1 LDRGEETQQGTGGIC
16 SREMPGRTLIRKRRK
31 ITQENLARSLEVSSV
46 YIHQLETG
54 KVDAPSFDRC
64 QQISSILGVKVEE
77 IWSVSRTER
86 LKRFI
91 EKEAIS
97 EKELEVLTN
106 EEKMLLKLYRS
117 LDGEIKKDFAGM
129 VFMLL
134 RHSQDKNLR
143 KILEEFVKCA

>member
-1 LDRGEETQQGTGGIC
+1 MRFGDYLKK
-16 SREMPGRTLIRKRRK
+16 IRKRKK

-64 QQISSILGVKVEE
+64 QQMSSILEVKVEE
-77 IWSVSRTER
+77 IWSVSRAER

-97 EKELEVLTN
+97 EQELEVLTN

>member
-1 LDRGEETQQGTGGIC
+1 MRFGDYLKR
-16 SREMPGRTLIRKRRK
+16 IRKRKK
-31 ITQENLARSLEVSSV
+31 ITQENLARSLDVSSV

-64 QQISSILGVKVEE
+64 QQISSILGIKVEE
-77 IWSVSRTER
+77 IWSVSRAER

-97 EKELEVLTN
+97 EQELEVLTN
-106 EEKMLLKLYRS
+106 EEKMLVKLYRS

-134 RHSQDKNLR
+134 RHSQDKDLR

>member
-1 LDRGEETQQGTGGIC
+1 MRFGDYLKR
-16 SREMPGRTLIRKRRK
+16 IRKRRK

-64 QQISSILGVKVEE
+64 RQISSILGVKIEE
-77 IWSVSRTER
+77 IWSVSRAER

-97 EKELEVLTN
+97 EQELEVLTN

>member
-1 LDRGEETQQGTGGIC
+1 MKFGDYLKR
-16 SREMPGRTLIRKRRK
+16 IRKRRK

-64 QQISSILGVKVEE
+64 QQISSILGVKIEE

>member
-1 LDRGEETQQGTGGIC
+1 MKFGDYLKR
-16 SREMPGRTLIRKRRK
+16 IRKRRK
-31 ITQENLARSLEVSSV
+31 ITQENLAQSLEVSSV

-77 IWSVSRTER
+77 IWSVSRAER

-91 EKEAIS
+91 EKEDIS

>member
-1 LDRGEETQQGTGGIC
+1 MKFGDYLKR
-16 SREMPGRTLIRKRRK
+16 IRKRKK

-64 QQISSILGVKVEE
+64 QQISSILGVKAEE
-77 IWSVSRTER
+77 IWSVSRAER

-97 EKELEVLTN
+97 EQELEVLTN
-106 EEKMLLKLYRS
+106 EEKMLVKLYRS

>member
-1 LDRGEETQQGTGGIC
+1 MRFGDYLKR
-16 SREMPGRTLIRKRRK
+16 IRKRKK

-64 QQISSILGVKVEE
+64 RQISSILGVKIEE
-77 IWSVSRTER
+77 IWSVSRAER

-97 EKELEVLTN
+97 EQELEVLTN

>member
-1 LDRGEETQQGTGGIC
+1 MKFGDYLKR
-16 SREMPGRTLIRKRRK
+16 IRKRRK

-77 IWSVSRTER
+77 IWSVSRAER

-91 EKEAIS
+91 EKEDIS

>member
-1 LDRGEETQQGTGGIC
+1 MRFGDYLK
-16 SREMPGRTLIRKRRK
+16 SIRKRKK
-31 ITQENLARSLEVSSV
+31 ITQENLARSLDVSSV

-64 QQISSILGVKVEE
+64 EQISSILEVKVEE
-77 IWSVSRTER
+77 IWSVSRAER

-97 EKELEVLTN
+97 EQDLEVLTN
-106 EEKMLLKLYRS
+106 EEKMLVNLYRS
-117 LDGEIKKDFAGM
+117 LGGEIKKDFTGM

-134 RHSQDKNLR
+134 RHSQDKKLR

>member
-1 LDRGEETQQGTGGIC
+1 MKFGDYLKR
-16 SREMPGRTLIRKRRK
+16 IRKRKK

-91 EKEAIS
+91 EKGSHI
-97 EKELEVLTN
+97 
-106 EEKMLLKLYRS
+106 
-117 LDGEIKKDFAGM
+117 
-129 VFMLL
+129 
-134 RHSQDKNLR
+134 
-143 KILEEFVKCA
+143 

>member
-1 LDRGEETQQGTGGIC
+1 MRFGDYLK
-16 SREMPGRTLIRKRRK
+16 SIRKRKK
-31 ITQENLARSLEVSSV
+31 ITQENLARSLDVSNV

-64 QQISSILGVKVEE
+64 QQISSILEVKVEE
-77 IWSVSRTER
+77 IWSVSRAER

-91 EKEAIS
+91 EKEDIS
-97 EKELEVLTN
+97 EQELEVLTN
-106 EEKMLLKLYRS
+106 EEKMLVNLYRS
-117 LDGEIKKDFAGM
+117 LDGEIKKDFTGM

-134 RHSQDKNLR
+134 RHSQDKKLR

>member
-1 LDRGEETQQGTGGIC
+1 MRFGDYLKR
-16 SREMPGRTLIRKRRK
+16 IRKRRK

-64 QQISSILGVKVEE
+64 RQISSILGVKIEE

-97 EKELEVLTN
+97 EQELEVLTN

>member
-1 LDRGEETQQGTGGIC
+1 MKFGDYLKR
-16 SREMPGRTLIRKRRK
+16 IRKRRK

-77 IWSVSRTER
+77 VWSVSRAER

-91 EKEAIS
+91 EKEDIS

>member
-1 LDRGEETQQGTGGIC
+1 MKFGDYLKR
-16 SREMPGRTLIRKRRK
+16 IRKRRK

>member
-1 LDRGEETQQGTGGIC
+1 MNFGDYLKR
-16 SREMPGRTLIRKRRK
+16 IRKRRK

-97 EKELEVLTN
+97 EQELEVLTN

>member
-1 LDRGEETQQGTGGIC
+1 MKFGDYLKR
-16 SREMPGRTLIRKRRK
+16 IRKRKK

>member
-1 LDRGEETQQGTGGIC
+1 MRFGDYLKR
-16 SREMPGRTLIRKRRK
+16 IRKRKK
-31 ITQENLARSLEVSSV
+31 ITQENLARSLDVSSV

-54 KVDAPSFDRC
+54 KVDAPCFDRC
-64 QQISSILGVKVEE
+64 QQISSILGIRVEE
-77 IWSVSRTER
+77 LWSVSRAER

-91 EKEAIS
+91 EKEDIS
-97 EKELEVLTN
+97 EQELEVLTN
-106 EEKMLLKLYRS
+106 EEKMLIKLYRT

-134 RHSQDKNLR
+134 RHSQDNKLR

>member
-1 LDRGEETQQGTGGIC
+1 MRFGDYLK
-16 SREMPGRTLIRKRRK
+16 SIRKRKK
-31 ITQENLARSLEVSSV
+31 ITQENLARSLDVSSV

-64 QQISSILGVKVEE
+64 QQISLILEVKVEE
-77 IWSVSRTER
+77 IWSVSRAER

-97 EKELEVLTN
+97 EQELEVLTN
-106 EEKMLLKLYRS
+106 EEKMLVKLYRS
-117 LDGEIKKDFAGM
+117 LDGEIKKDFTGM

-134 RHSQDKNLR
+134 RHSQDKKLR

>member
-1 LDRGEETQQGTGGIC
+1 MRFGDYLK
-16 SREMPGRTLIRKRRK
+16 SIRKRKK
-31 ITQENLARSLEVSSV
+31 ITQENLARSLDVSSV

-64 QQISSILGVKVEE
+64 QQISLILKVKVEE
-77 IWSVSRTER
+77 IWSVSRAER

-97 EKELEVLTN
+97 EQELEVLTN
-106 EEKMLLKLYRS
+106 EEKMLVKLYRS
-117 LDGEIKKDFAGM
+117 LDGEIKKDFTGM

-134 RHSQDKNLR
+134 RHSQDKKLR

>member
-1 LDRGEETQQGTGGIC
+1 MRFGDYLK
-16 SREMPGRTLIRKRRK
+16 SIRKRKK
-31 ITQENLARSLEVSSV
+31 ITQENLARSLDVSSV

-64 QQISSILGVKVEE
+64 QQISSILEVKVEE
-77 IWSVSRTER
+77 IWSVSRAER

-91 EKEAIS
+91 EKEDIS
-97 EKELEVLTN
+97 EQELEVLTN
-106 EEKMLLKLYRS
+106 EEKMLVKLYRS
-117 LDGEIKKDFAGM
+117 LDGEIKKDFTGM

-134 RHSQDKNLR
+134 RHSQDKKLR

>member
-1 LDRGEETQQGTGGIC
+1 MKFGDYLKR
-16 SREMPGRTLIRKRRK
+16 IRKRKK
-31 ITQENLARSLEVSSV
+31 ITQESLARSLEVSSV

-64 QQISSILGVKVEE
+64 QQISSILGVKVEDV
-77 IWSVSRTER
+77 WSVSRTER

-129 VFMLL
+129 IFMLL

>member
-1 LDRGEETQQGTGGIC
+1 MKFGDYLKK
-16 SREMPGRTLIRKRRK
+16 IRKRKK

-91 EKEAIS
+91 EKEA
-97 EKELEVLTN
+97 
-106 EEKMLLKLYRS
+106 
-117 LDGEIKKDFAGM
+117 M
-129 VFMLL
+129 V
-134 RHSQDKNLR
+134 R
-143 KILEEFVKCA
+143 VKATGSSYLVSAII

>member
-1 LDRGEETQQGTGGIC
+1 MKFGDYLKK
-16 SREMPGRTLIRKRRK
+16 IRKRRK

-64 QQISSILGVKVEE
+64 RQISSILGVKIEE
-77 IWSVSRTER
+77 IWSVSRAER

-97 EKELEVLTN
+97 EQELEVLTN
-106 EEKMLLKLYRS
+106 EEKMLLKLFRS

>member
-1 LDRGEETQQGTGGIC
+1 MKFGDYLKR
-16 SREMPGRTLIRKRRK
+16 IRKRKK

-64 QQISSILGVKVEE
+64 QQISSILEVKVEE

-97 EKELEVLTN
+97 EQELEVLTN

-134 RHSQDKNLR
+134 RHSQDKSLR

>member
-1 LDRGEETQQGTGGIC
+1 
-16 SREMPGRTLIRKRRK
+16 MRKRKK
-31 ITQENLARSLEVSSV
+31 ITQENLARSLDVSSV

-64 QQISSILGVKVEE
+64 QQISSILEVKVEE
-77 IWSVSRTER
+77 IWSVSRAER

-91 EKEAIS
+91 EKEDIS
-97 EKELEVLTN
+97 EQELEVLTN
-106 EEKMLLKLYRS
+106 EEKMLVKLYRS
-117 LDGEIKKDFAGM
+117 LDGEIKKDFTGM

-134 RHSQDKNLR
+134 RHSQDKKLR

>member
-1 LDRGEETQQGTGGIC
+1 MKFGDYLKRV
-16 SREMPGRTLIRKRRK
+16 RKRKK

-64 QQISSILGVKVEE
+64 QQISSILGVKIEE
-77 IWSVSRTER
+77 IWSVSRAER

-97 EKELEVLTN
+97 EQELEVLTN
-106 EEKMLLKLYRS
+106 EEKMLVKLYRS

-129 VFMLL
+129 IFMLL
-134 RHSQDKNLR
+134 RHSQDKKLR

>member
-1 LDRGEETQQGTGGIC
+1 MKFGDYLKR
-16 SREMPGRTLIRKRRK
+16 IRKRKK
-31 ITQENLARSLEVSSV
+31 ITQENLARSLDVSSV

-64 QQISSILGVKVEE
+64 QQISSILGIKIEE
-77 IWSVSRTER
+77 IWSVSRAER

-97 EKELEVLTN
+97 EQELEVLTN

-134 RHSQDKNLR
+134 RHSQDKDLR

>member
-1 LDRGEETQQGTGGIC
+1 MKFGDYLKR
-16 SREMPGRTLIRKRRK
+16 IRKRRK

-97 EKELEVLTN
+97 EQELEVLTN